1 MQIPK
6 AQYEKH
12 TVSTDKTTNDAAM
25 KQAPV
30 EVPDDTCAV
39 LSGADKH
46 AVRLA
51 QLQASDAVGMSKQ
64 TQWMIENLQTQL
76 LAWTQTH
83 ASTDAAWTTS
93 HC

>member
-12 TVSTDKTTNDAAM
+12 TVSTDETTNDAAM

-30 EVPDDTCAV
+30 EVPDDTCSV

-51 QLQASDAVGMSKQ
+51 
-64 TQWMIENLQTQL
+64 
-76 LAWTQTH
+76 
-83 ASTDAAWTTS
+83 
-93 HC
+93 